1 MLEELQYWIEL
12 EKKMI
17 KPLPKEKLIA
27 KKLNKDHHHVEMELT
42 EKQTEQLLKQVNIT
56 YNTEINDILLTALG
70 LAVKEWT
77 GEDKVLINL
86 EGHGRE
92 EIVKDIDISRT
103 VGWFTAQYP
112 VILDV
117 SGEGDISYRIKSTKE
132 NLRGIPNKGIGY
144 GILQY
149 LTLPENK
156 GNIGFN
162 LKPEMSFNYLGQF
175 DGDVETGVFETS
187 DISTGTAVSPNM
199 ESLYS
204 IDIVGIV
211 NGRKLMIN
219 FSYNKVEYREETI
232 TKLAEE
238 FKKNLARIIKHCISM
253 DHTEMTP
260 SDFTESELSF
270 EDIEDVFSDF
280 ESRIS

>member
-1 MLEELQYWIEL
+1 VLEELQYWVGL
-12 EKKMI
+12 EKTKI
-17 KPLPKEKLIA
+17 KSLPKDKFMA
-27 KKLNKDHHHVEMELT
+27 RKVNKDNKNVEIELT
-42 EKQTEQLLKQVNIT
+42 EEQTEQLLKQANIA

-77 GEDKVLINL
+77 GEDNVLINL

-92 EIVKDIDISRT
+92 EIIKDIDISRT

-117 SGEGDISYRIKSTKE
+117 SGERDLSYRIKSTKE

-156 GNIGFN
+156 ENVRFN
-162 LKPEMSFNYLGQF
+162 LKPEISFNYLGQF

-187 DISTGTAVSPNM
+187 DISTGTAISPNI

-204 IDIVGIV
+204 LEIVGMV
-211 NGRKLMIN
+211 NGRKLSIN
-219 FSYNKVEYREETI
+219 FSYSKSEYNEETI
-232 TKLAEE
+232 TKIAQE
-238 FKKNLARIIKHCISM
+238 FKKNLAHIIKHCVSM
-253 DHTEMTP
+253 DYTEMTP

-270 EDIEDVFSDF
+270 KDIEDVFSNF
-280 ESRIS
+280 E